1 MESKHL
7 DGNKVILKHERE
19 KSLKNR
25 HPWIFSGAIHKAP
38 EKLEGD
44 IYPVYSSKEEL
55 LGSAYFNKKSQII
68 GRMIAWKD
76 ENPEASIRK
85 RIQNALGLREFN
97 EQTSGYRLINGEG
110 DYLPGLI
117 VDKYDDVLV
126 MQITTMGMEKLKPL
140 ILEELTSWHKGSI
153 YEKSSL
159 PSRKEEGLPPSEGWL
174 KGEKSGPLI
183 VKENGMSFFVDV
195 VEGQKTGFFLDQREN
210 RARIQALSKGKKV
223 LNCFS
228 YTGGF
233 TLAALQ
239 GGALLADSVD
249 LSEKACELVKQN
261 IALNNFKEQNV
272 VAADVFTYLREQPL
286 DYDIVILDP
295 PAFAKRQKD
304 VMAAC
309 RGYKDIN
316 RVAMSKMPKGSLLLT
331 CSCSHFVDEDLFQKV
346 IFQASIEAGRE
357 CRIVGRHLLASDH
370 PVDICHPEGGY
381 LKSLL
386 LQIL

>member
-1 MESKHL
+1 MESKQFT
-7 DGNKVILKHERE
+7 DDRVVLKHERE

-25 HPWIFSGAIHKAP
+25 HPWIFSGAIHQAP
-38 EKLEGD
+38 QKLEGD
-44 IYPVYSSKEEL
+44 IYPVYSSKNEL

-68 GRMIAWKD
+68 GRMIAWKGED
-76 ENPEASIRK
+76 PQESVRT
-85 RIQNALGLREFN
+85 RIKNALKLRSFDSH
-97 EQTSGYRLINGEG
+97 TTGYRLINGEG
-110 DYLPGLI
+110 DYLPGLT

-126 MQITTMGMEKLKPL
+126 VQVATLGMEKLKPL
-140 ILEELTSWHKGSI
+140 IIETLSEWHPGAI

-159 PSRKEEGLPPSEGWL
+159 PSRKEEGLPPAEGWL
-174 KGEKSGPLI
+174 KGEKSGPLV
-183 VKENGMSFFVDV
+183 VKENDISFLVDV

-233 TLAALQ
+233 TLAALK
-239 GGALLADSVD
+239 GGATVADSVD

-261 IALNNFKEQNV
+261 LALNGFAEQKV
-272 VAADVFTYLREQPL
+272 VAADVFTFLREQPL

-304 VMAAC
+304 VIAAC

-316 RVAMSKMPKGSLLLT
+316 RVAMSKMPAGSFLLT
-331 CSCSHFVDEDLFQKV
+331 CSCSHYVDEDLFQKV
-346 IFQASIEAGRE
+346 VFQASIEAGRE

-370 PVDICHPEGGY
+370 AVDICHPEGGY